1 MSPHTLADE
10 PNAVDGQPTTAP
22 APGSTPQPRLTVR
35 EMQIALDAARS
46 RLTQP
51 DADRA
56 ITEEAEG
63 GGADRSHAAPCHDA
77 LEGSSSMTVP
87 IVALPY
93 PTEPAP
99 TSRGRN
105 AAPTSGE
112 PWLPDHDGP
121 VSLAG
126 IAAPRTRSARRSSPA
141 RPDKSARRP
150 SASKPD
156 RPAKAAKIGAELAA
170 AISGNPPRIAVV
182 PACGGAGAITSAVLL
197 AAALAQAR
205 AAVLLAGGHDR
216 GSLALRSN
224 ADGADLEALAA
235 WTREHPDQPLR
246 RDSPGLAIG
255 TGAGGDR
262 LLVAA
267 QGRDAETAAPVG
279 LATVAALLAA
289 ATATHASVVLDWCTG
304 IPVPDRLLAAATHL
318 VVVAPATSPGLLDA
332 EYAVE
337 QLEATRPRH
346 TALSLLTVD
355 VRGRAPRRA
364 GRAALARLRALDIP
378 VGRLPYD
385 PTLADAPRV
394 SWPSLRPRTRAA
406 VSTALTQ
413 LLQREDAK

>member
-1 MSPHTLADE
+1 VSPHTLTDE
-10 PNAVDGQPTTAP
+10 PNAVDGQPTMAP
-22 APGSTPQPRLTVR
+22 APGSTPRPRLTVR

-51 DADRA
+51 DAARGVTDKDER
-56 ITEEAEG
+56 

-77 LEGSSSMTVP
+77 LEGSSSATVP
-87 IVALPY
+87 IVAPPH

-99 TSRGRN
+99 TRRDRN
-105 AAPTSGE
+105 AEPTDGE
-112 PWLPDHDGP
+112 SWLPDHDGP
-121 VSLAG
+121 VTLTG
-126 IAAPRTRSARRSSPA
+126 IATPRTRSPRRSSPA

-150 SASKPD
+150 AAPQPD
-156 RPAKAAKIGAELAA
+156 RPAKAARIGAELAA
-170 AISGNPPRIAVV
+170 AISADPPRIAVV
-182 PACGGAGAITSAVLL
+182 PACGGAGATTSAVLL
-197 AAALAQAR
+197 ASALAQAR
-205 AAVLLAGGHDR
+205 TALLLAGGHDC

-235 WTREHPDQPLR
+235 WAREHPQQPLR

-255 TGAGGDR
+255 TVACGER

-267 QGRDAETAAPVG
+267 ERRGAQSAAPVG

-289 ATATHASVVLDWCTG
+289 ATTTHASVVLDWCTG
-304 IPVPDRLLAAATHL
+304 TPMPDRLLAAATHL

-337 QLEATRPRH
+337 QLEATRARH
-346 TALSLLTVD
+346 AALSLLTVD

-378 VGRLPYD
+378 VGRVPYD
-385 PTLADAPRV
+385 PALADDPRV

-406 VSTALTQ
+406 VSAALTQ
-413 LLQREDAK
+413 LLQREEAT